1 MVMIDTSVWI
11 DYFSGKDSSKTNQL
25 NYLLKNELICIGD
38 IILLEVLQ
46 GIRFDKEFER
56 VSKLFQNLITFN
68 VLNTEI
74 AYKAAQN
81 YRFLRAKGITIRK
94 SVDCII
100 ATYCIENDIIL
111 LHNDKDFI
119 PFSDN
124 FNLKVI

>member
-11 DYFSGKDSSKTNQL
+11 DYLSGKDNQKTNQL
-25 NYLLKNELICIGD
+25 NYLLNNELICIGD

-56 VSKLFQNLITFN
+56 VSKLFHNLITHN

-81 YRFLRAKGITIRK
+81 YRYLRAKGITIRK

-100 ATYCIENDIIL
+100 STYCIENDIIL

-119 PFSDN
+119 PFTKY
-124 FNLKVI
+124 LKLQVI

>member
-1 MVMIDTSVWI
+1 MIDTSVWI
-11 DYFSGKDSSKTNQL
+11 DYLSGKDNQKTNQL
-25 NYLLKNELICIGD
+25 NYLLNNELICIGD

-56 VSKLFQNLITFN
+56 VSKLFHNLITHN

-81 YRFLRAKGITIRK
+81 YRYLRAKGITIRK

-100 ATYCIENDIIL
+100 STYCIENDIIL

-119 PFSDN
+119 PFTKY
-124 FNLKVI
+124 LKLQVI

>member
-11 DYFSGKDSSKTNQL
+11 DYLSGKDSSKTNQL

-56 VSKLFQNLITFN
+56 VNKLFQNLITFN

-81 YRFLRAKGITIRK
+81 YRYLRAKGITIRK

-124 FNLKVI
+124 FKLKVI